1 MKKITEIKRKIKR
14 LEPSL
19 KKDFS
24 VKKIGIF
31 GSYLR
36 GEEKKRSDLDI
47 LVEFEDNANLTLL
60 DFIHLENYLSKELK
74 IKVDLVEKNVL
85 KPRIEKHIL
94 KEVIYL

>member
-47 LVEFEDNANLTLL
+47 LVEFNKEPSFFVFLELEEFLSNLL
-60 DFIHLENYLSKELK
+60 NV
-74 IKVDLVEKNVL
+74 KVDLVMKDSL
-85 KPRIEKHIL
+85 KPNIGKQIL
-94 KEVIYL
+94 REVVYL